1 MNISAKEKNNNLIIN
16 NLQDFDIDQIF
27 NSGQSFRNFSTE
39 DGSYINIVS
48 GRAFRFSQNGSSLMI
63 SNSDLSD
70 LSFWDHYFDLS
81 TDYSFFKNHFKN
93 DLVLSKATSFGSGIR
108 ILNQEPFE
116 TLITFILSANNNIPR
131 IKNNVERISKNYGNK
146 IKSDLGTF
154 YSFPDAK
161 KLASLCPEDLR
172 ENCGVGFRD
181 KRIVETSELIADGN
195 ILLDDIFDMDT
206 NSARKYIMQLPGVGP
221 KVADCVLLFSFKKR
235 DVFPVD
241 TWIQKIMYKHYVSND
256 FPKTKLNEFGI
267 NHFGEYSGLAQ
278 QYLFYYARENKI

>member
-1 MNISAKEKNNNLIIN
+1 MNISAEEKNNNLIIN

-181 KRIVETSELIADGN
+181 KRIVETSKLIADGH

-206 NSARKYIMQLPGVGP
+206 NPARKYIMQLPGVGP